1 MKTAIKR
8 QLYNLYLII
17 IAYNIG
23 IIHCQIGDDGDL
35 EIVTDISDTILQM
48 QYTQTDMDGSGDT
61 SKMNLLIIES
71 LF

>member
-8 QLYNLYLII
+8 QLYSLYLII
-17 IAYNIG
+17 ITYNIV
-23 IIHCQIGDDGDL
+23 IIHCEILDDGDL
-35 EIVTDISDTILQM
+35 DIVRDISDTILQM
-48 QYTQTDMDGSGDT
+48 QYMQSDMDGSGDT